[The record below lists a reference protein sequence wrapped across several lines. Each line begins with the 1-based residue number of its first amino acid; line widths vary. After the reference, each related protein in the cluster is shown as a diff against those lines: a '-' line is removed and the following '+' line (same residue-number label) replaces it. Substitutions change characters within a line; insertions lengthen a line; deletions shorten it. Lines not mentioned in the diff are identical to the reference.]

1 MNLFQSEGK
10 MAKKIIKIGNRFEAS
25 AIALGCMRIA
35 DMSREAIATLL
46 QTALDCGINFFDH
59 ADIYGNGQAEANF
72 ARAMKDAAISREKV
86 IVQTKCGINKIRES
100 YFFDFSKEHI
110 ITSLD
115 NSLKRLEMDYV
126 DVLLLHRPDTL
137 MEPEE
142 VAEALET
149 LHKAGKVRY
158 FGVSNHNPGQI
169 RLLSKYLGNAQRIIV
184 NQLQFSPTNAGMID
198 VGLYVNMQTPPS
210 IDHDGSILEFCRLQ
224 DITIQAWSPF
234 QYGFF
239 EGVFLG
245 SNNYSKLNQKI
256 NELATER
263 GVSHEAI
270 VTAWILRHP
279 AKIQIIPGTTNAE
292 RVKHICEAYTF
303 DLTRE
308 EWYAI
313 YCAAGKVL
321 P

>member
-1 MNLFQSEGK
+1 MTI
-10 MAKKIIKIGNRFEAS
+10 KKIKIGNRFEAS
-25 AIALGCMRIA
+25 AIALGCMRISN
-35 DMSREAIATLL
+35 MSRKEIATLL
-46 QTALDCGINFFDH
+46 QTALNCGVNFFDH
-59 ADIYGNGQAEANF
+59 ADIYGGGQSEINF

-86 IVQTKCGINKIRES
+86 VVQTKCGINKIS
-100 YFFDFSKEHI
+100 KGYFFDFSREHI
-110 ITSLD
+110 IASLED
-115 NSLKRLEMDYV
+115 SLKRLEMDYV

-142 VAEALET
+142 VAEAFNILY
-149 LHKAGKVRY
+149 KAGKVRY

-169 RLLSKYLGNAQRIIV
+169 RLLSKYLGDAQRIII
-184 NQLQFSPTNAGMID
+184 NQLQFSPTNAGIID
-198 VGLYVNMQTPPS
+198 VGLYANMQNSLS
-210 IDHDGSILEFCRLQ
+210 IDRDGSILEFCRLE

-245 SNNYSKLNQKI
+245 SEKYSKLNQKI
-256 NELATER
+256 NELAVEKM
-263 GVSHEAI
+263 VSHEAI

-292 RVKHICEAYTF
+292 RVKRICEAYTF

-308 EWYAI
+308 EWYEI
-313 YCAAGKVL
+313 YCATGKVL